1 MKLQLVD
8 RITELPYRLRTAM
21 RADSATWPLT
31 PAELAKVSIVWPS
44 HPQWA
49 LAEGITETLSTGLD
63 RLGVLRREPIAQ
75 EHRGVIMLH
84 CEVAGRPLRVALDY
98 MDRREA
104 INNNALTEC
113 ALYVKLQYS
122 EEGYGDRRIIA
133 GGYPVTGL
141 DYYRYQM
148 PFRERF
154 RRNRS
159 IDVLGRFGFKF
170 QGELR
175 REAVRL
181 LSDSDGINYVGAG
194 KRVRY
199 SRFLREAASARMCL
213 DLPGNG
219 PFTFRIGEFLG
230 LGTCLMAPRY
240 TTSLPV
246 PLVPGVHY
254 VAIANDL
261 SDLVDKTRHY
271 LSHDDERERI
281 AQAGSDYFDRYL
293 HCDQLASYYV
303 TRMLQLVA

>member
-1 MKLQLVD
+1 MKLELVD

-31 PAELAKVSIVWPS
+31 PAELATVKIVWPS

-63 RLGVLRREPIAQ
+63 RLGVLRRESTAQ
-75 EHRGVIMLH
+75 EHRGVIMLE
-84 CEVAGRPLRVALDY
+84 CLVNGRPLRVALDY
-98 MDRREA
+98 MDRQHA
-104 INNNALTEC
+104 INHDALAEC
-113 ALYVKLQYS
+113 SLYIKLQFA
-122 EEGYGDRRIIA
+122 EEGYDDRRIVP

-141 DYYRYQM
+141 DYYRYRV

-154 RRNRS
+154 KRNRR

-170 QGELR
+170 QGALR

-181 LSDSDGINYVGAG
+181 LSDAEDIDYVGAG

-199 SRFLREAASARMCL
+199 SRFLREAASARLCL

-230 LGTCLMAPRY
+230 LGTCMIAPRY

-246 PLVPGVHY
+246 PLVPDVHY
-254 VAIANDL
+254 VAIAHDL
-261 SDLVDKTRHY
+261 SDLLEKARY
-271 LSHDDERERI
+271 YIAHDEEREAI
-281 AQAGSDYFDRYL
+281 AKAGTDYFDRYL
-293 HCDQLASYYV
+293 HCDQLAGYYI
-303 TRMLQLVA
+303 TRILQIES